1 MKNKRISNKEGH
13 RHDQQNQALLGNHED
28 DEWPKNIKTISIVLS
43 SILIVS
49 KFWVLLKK
57 TTKYNDFT
65 SYVSEIRI
73 QYSIFLSKVVG
84 LASCCTLLW
93 NRIEWG
99 FQEWIHEAM
108 FFNFWNGTY
117 IVLSGKSMISF

>member
-57 TTKYNDFT
+57 TTKYNDL
-65 SYVSEIRI
+65 Y
-73 QYSIFLSKVVG
+73 
-84 LASCCTLLW
+84 
-93 NRIEWG
+93 
-99 FQEWIHEAM
+99 
-108 FFNFWNGTY
+108 
-117 IVLSGKSMISF
+117 